1 MFDYMKP
8 RPLGM
13 KIVAVGGGFVC
24 TDAVV
29 VSTRRHECGRW
40 VVRGIET
47 RLVTPS
53 ASNCISQEARKIQ
66 FVLTSGSLTPLFA

>member
-1 MFDYMKP
+1 MKV
-8 RPLGM
+8 
-13 KIVAVGGGFVC
+13 VAVGSGFIC
-24 TDAVV
+24 ADAIV
-29 VSTRRHECGRW
+29 VSAGRHECGRW
-40 VVRGIET
+40 VFGSVEI

>member
-1 MFDYMKP
+1 
-8 RPLGM
+8 M
-13 KIVAVGGGFVC
+13 KIVAVGSGLIC
-24 TDAVV
+24 TDAIA

-40 VVRGIET
+40 VVGSVEIL
-47 RLVTPS
+47 LVTPS